1 MIHSM
6 KLLRLEYF
14 ALFWISIFLTYEFSN
29 NINWWQFLILFF
41 SIDIL
46 SYYPG
51 RIWSLLTQNDTPPR
65 VFYIIYNCC
74 HNFSVL
80 VLVSL
85 IWLYFFKD
93 NYSFLALFVHISI
106 DRGVLGNFPKVV
118 SDEFKKTT
126 FS

>member
-14 ALFWISIFLTYEFSN
+14 ALFLISIFLTYVFSSK
-29 NINWWQFLILFF
+29 INWWHFLLLFF

-51 RIWSLLTQNDTPPR
+51 RIWSLINHNDIPPR
-65 VFYIIYNCC
+65 IFYIIYNCC
-74 HNFSVL
+74 HNISLLLFASL
-80 VLVSL
+80 VW
-85 IWLYFFKD
+85 IYFLKD

-106 DRGVLGNFPKVV
+106 DRGILGNFPKVV
-118 SDEFKKTT
+118 SDEFKKPT